1 MSHTSAGLPPRF
13 DLQVATLLAH
23 AARLVYENPLT
34 QQAEITEQ
42 LGMDELSFFD
52 LDETQALVAANDELI
67 LVAFRGTEPTALA
80 DWITDLNL
88 DLMRGPLGG
97 EVHSGFYD
105 SLSNIWCDFDGEVRR
120 LQSRK
125 PRPLF
130 VTGHSL
136 GGAMANLAV
145 ARWVELRRPVHSLY
159 TFGQPRAGDKVF
171 SLNFDFV
178 FKTTTFRFV
187 NNCDIVSRV
196 PPRALGY
203 RHTGTLKYFNDD
215 GDLVEGITWWRQF
228 MQRWNGGI
236 ERIFDWCGHGF
247 GDHSMV
253 KYCELLER
261 ALANTQPTV
270 SLEMR
275 PAQHVPPPNA
285 TFSNLITPRRRAAA

>member
-1 MSHTSAGLPPRF
+1 MSHPNVDLPPRF
-13 DLQVATLLAH
+13 DLRIAALLGH
-23 AARLVYENPLT
+23 ASRLVYENPLERGT
-34 QQAEITEQ
+34 DIASQ
-42 LGMDELSFFD
+42 LGMSEISFFD
-52 LDETQALVAANDELI
+52 LDETQAFVAANDDLVV
-67 LVAFRGTEPTALA
+67 VAFRGTEPTTLA
-80 DWITDLNL
+80 DWITDLSL

-105 SLSNIWCDFDGEVRR
+105 SLSNIWCDFDDEVRR

-125 PRPLF
+125 SRPVY

-145 ARWVELRRPVHSLY
+145 ARWVEMRRPVHALY

-178 FKTTTFRFV
+178 FKTATFRFV
-187 NNCDIVSRV
+187 NRCDIVTRV

-203 RHTGTLKYFNDD
+203 RHTGTLKYFNDA
-215 GDLVEGITWWRQF
+215 GELVEGITWWRQF
-228 MQRWNGGI
+228 MQRWHGGI

-253 KYCELLER
+253 KYCEFLDRAVAQER
-261 ALANTQPTV
+261 PTLALRMRSVGEAPTPQAGFHD
-270 SLEMR
+270 LM
-275 PAQHVPPPNA
+275 
-285 TFSNLITPRRRAAA
+285 TPRRRAA